1 MLEQVLG
8 LGVLVPEPRVVL
20 GLQWGLCSYL
30 GPVPGQ
36 ALELGRGR
44 VFVSRLVDCWLEVV
58 VQAQDSMGS
67 RRRWDILH
75 RVLQGM

>member
-1 MLEQVLG
+1 M
-8 LGVLVPEPRVVL
+8 
-20 GLQWGLCSYL
+20 

-44 VFVSRLVDCWLEVV
+44 VFVSQLVDCWLEVV